1 MNQQNTGY
9 SAVYSQNGA
18 CPSCGITPWQPA
30 TQQMPSAPAQSG
42 SGSQPFVLPA
52 QPAPSAAQSTAAPGT
67 SYQQLTFPQSSAATQ
82 TGGITSGS
90 FPGTGTF
97 VPNVPPESFSGAI
110 TDLNQPM
117 PMTVESLQYLNG
129 FLRTQIG
136 RRVRVEFLLGTNT
149 LTDRTGTLLGVGAN
163 YILINESD
171 SDDLLACDF
180 YNIKFIRFYY

>member
-1 MNQQNTGY
+1 MNQPNMGY
-9 SAVYSQNGA
+9 SAVYSQSGP
-18 CPSCGITPWQPA
+18 CPSCGMGGWPQAAAQNMQPTTSAQAQMAAQIPPQTMPNMTPQITTTPYQQVDFQQPA
-30 TQQMPSAPAQSG
+30 GASPSAS
-42 SGSQPFVLPA
+42 
-52 QPAPSAAQSTAAPGT
+52 
-67 SYQQLTFPQSSAATQ
+67 LTQGAT
-82 TGGITSGS
+82 TG
-90 FPGTGTF
+90 PTGF
-97 VPNVPPESFSGAI
+97 VPNSPPESFSGAI
-110 TDLNQPM
+110 TDLTQPM

-149 LTDRTGTLLGVGAN
+149 MTDRTGTLLGVGAN

>member
-1 MNQQNTGY
+1 MNQPNTGY
-9 SAVYSQNGA
+9 SAVYSQTGP
-18 CPSCGITPWQPA
+18 CPSCGMPAWQPA
-30 TQQMPSAPAQSG
+30 AQTTPQTMSAQSQMAAQIPPQPMPSMTPTISPTPYQQVSFQQPADASPSTALAQVPPVSG
-42 SGSQPFVLPA
+42 S
-52 QPAPSAAQSTAAPGT
+52 
-67 SYQQLTFPQSSAATQ
+67 
-82 TGGITSGS
+82 TG
-90 FPGTGTF
+90 F
-97 VPNVPPESFSGAI
+97 VPNTPPETFSGAI

-149 LTDRTGTLLGVGAN
+149 LTDRSGTLLGVGAN

-171 SDDLLACDF
+171 TDDLLACDF

>member
-1 MNQQNTGY
+1 MPNT
-9 SAVYSQNGA
+9 
-18 CPSCGITPWQPA
+18 
-30 TQQMPSAPAQSG
+30 
-42 SGSQPFVLPA
+42 
-52 QPAPSAAQSTAAPGT
+52 
-67 SYQQLTFPQSSAATQ
+67 
-82 TGGITSGS
+82 
-90 FPGTGTF
+90 
-97 VPNVPPESFSGAI
+97 PPEAFSGAI

-149 LTDRTGTLLGVGAN
+149 MTDRSGTLLGVGAN

-171 SDDLLACDF
+171 TDDLLACDF